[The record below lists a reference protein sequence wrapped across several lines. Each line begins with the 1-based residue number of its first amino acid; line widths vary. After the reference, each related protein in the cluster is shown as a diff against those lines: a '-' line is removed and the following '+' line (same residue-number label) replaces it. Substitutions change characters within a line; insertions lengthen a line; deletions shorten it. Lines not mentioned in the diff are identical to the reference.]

1 MGSDEPVSG
10 PLPGLTD
17 VPSQTESLSMLNNL
31 RCTVDVPHLE
41 TYIAPKR
48 NIIMSEMKSAYELAM
63 ERLGGES
70 QELTEEQKRAIAE
83 IDAKAKAEAA
93 EAEIMF
99 DQQLAAAQD
108 PAKAALIRQTR
119 QEQIAKIKN
128 DSEAEKERI
137 RNES

>member
-1 MGSDEPVSG
+1 
-10 PLPGLTD
+10 
-17 VPSQTESLSMLNNL
+17 
-31 RCTVDVPHLE
+31 
-41 TYIAPKR
+41 
-48 NIIMSEMKSAYELAM
+48 M